1 MTRKS
6 PSEHVFVLTLPLK
19 CEAWQ
24 RDRLDKIFRVCN
36 DIKNN
41 LIACEKVRF
50 DHLSR
55 QRAWKR
61 NQEALAD
68 AYKKKDKKAIKQYG
82 KIRTEMLEKAGFSL
96 YQFEAQANKY
106 RKHYKGPNGKG
117 YLVSVHVCQKVAASV
132 WKSFE
137 TLLYKTGE
145 DVHFSPWSEFT
156 AISGKSNET
165 GIVYSDGIVS
175 FGKMELGVMVD
186 KKSLWLSGRS
196 TFQRNSLLRHFPSLV
211 CKRLEI
217 FRSDHIGRAASDKMP
232 ERHRRDSSSNRIWPS
247 RP

>member
-137 TLLYKTGE
+137 TLLYKNGE

-186 KKSLWLSGRS
+186 KKDPYGYQEEALSREIRYCGISRRWYANAGTICRMARKFSVIS
-196 TFQRNSLLRHFPSLV
+196 TPPFLS
-211 CKRLEI
+211 
-217 FRSDHIGRAASDKMP
+217 
-232 ERHRRDSSSNRIWPS
+232 
-247 RP
+247 